1 MIARLDAFMA
11 RANAA
16 YYAKCDPFKDF
27 TTAPEV
33 SQVFGELI
41 GLWSAIA
48 WEKLG
53 RPGVFSLVEAGPGN
67 GHLMTDALRAAGRA
81 MPDFIQAA
89 EIHLIETSP
98 RLIPLL
104 RQKLPQAEIHADL
117 STIPDRPILLVANE
131 FLDALPIR
139 QFIRRGASW
148 HERYVADGNFIE
160 VPTDVALPG
169 APDGAI
175 IERNEGGEAFV
186 RDLGKRIATR
196 GGAGLLIDYGHDSG
210 GAGATLQAIE
220 NGRPADPLANPGRSD
235 LTAHVDFAR
244 MALIGHQAGVDIQG
258 PQPQGAFLATMGIH
272 ERTAQLGRHAQPD
285 DAIRLLAAT
294 QRLTAPEAMGS
305 LFRVMAL
312 APRGFERLPGFLS

>member
-1 MIARLDAFMA
+1 MIERLDAFMA

-16 YYAKCDPFKDF
+16 YYAECDPFRDF
-27 TTAPEV
+27 TTAPEI
-33 SQVFGELI
+33 SQIFGELI
-41 GLWSAIA
+41 GLWAA
-48 WEKLG
+48 VTWRMLG
-53 RPGVFSLVEAGPGN
+53 RPAVFSLVEAGPGN
-67 GHLMTDALRAAGRA
+67 GHLMADALRAAGRA
-81 MPDFIQAA
+81 VPAFTRAA

-98 RLIPLL
+98 RLIALL
-104 RQKLPQAEIHADL
+104 RQKLPQATIHPDL

-139 QFIRRGASW
+139 QFVRRGSAW
-148 HERYVADGNFIE
+148 HERYVADGDFIE
-160 VPTDVALPG
+160 MSTDLDLPD

-175 IERNEGGEAFV
+175 IERSEGGDTFV
-186 RDLGKRIATR
+186 RDLAARIAKR
-196 GGAGLLIDYGHDSG
+196 SGAALLIDYGHDRG

-220 NGRPADPLANPGRSD
+220 SGRPADPLAYPGRSD

-244 MALIGHQAGVDIQG
+244 MAMIARQAGADIQG
-258 PQPQGAFLATMGIH
+258 PLSQGAFLATMGIH
-272 ERTAQLGRHAQPD
+272 ERTAQLGRHAKAD
-285 DAIRLLAAT
+285 DAMRLLAAT